1 MKEYELI
8 VEKRQPSC
16 GGKPPL
22 LHDFSEI
29 ETDDPIAYVKA
40 HTKNAEYEVDTGR
53 DGSTIITTNEGGII
67 TRFIFT
73 EI

>member
-8 VEKRQPSC
+8 IEKYQPSC

-22 LHDFSEI
+22 LHDFCEI
-29 ETDDPIAYVKA
+29 EIDDPVAYVKSK
-40 HTKNAEYEVDTGR
+40 TKNAELTVDH
-53 DGSTIITTNEGGII
+53 DSQGSVVIMAVENGYRTK
-67 TRFIFT
+67 FIFT